1 MRYLLFFIGGYYKIN
16 ISFRSFQNPIK
27 KDIQKK
33 DGQVQVP
40 LWHSA
45 VMGHYDGR
53 VKFEKNTF
61 NMILNLNK
69 RKRKTVLSE
78 ALSAYMNKY
87 VLQYC

>member
-1 MRYLLFFIGGYYKIN
+1 
-16 ISFRSFQNPIK
+16 
-27 KDIQKK
+27 
-33 DGQVQVP
+33 
-40 LWHSA
+40 
-45 VMGHYDGR
+45 MGHYDGR

-87 VLQYC
+87 VL